1 MNFLVETTTSST
13 TKYSRGLCNNLKY
26 RLFFFRYT
34 LWIYVYVYD
43 KVVKHFSAQMHCSC
57 RILTHLQVLVE
68 EAELTEAL
76 QVMVLLPAAVKTLR
90 MIPGTSAHPPV
101 TQPAA
106 HRQRYIPHHPLTH
119 ENAQEHILRGSESFT
134 FSVYYHQNRHYIHY
148 IPWSCNSLWQLWMCD
163 YVMWTY
169 GTRASCMFP
178 HTCLPTITITNWVV
192 NSIKQPPGSH
202 WKHNYNDHK

>member
-1 MNFLVETTTSST
+1 MNCYIL
-13 TKYSRGLCNNLKY
+13 
-26 RLFFFRYT
+26 
-34 LWIYVYVYD
+34 YD
-43 KVVKHFSAQMHCSC
+43 NVVKQFSALMYCSC
-57 RILTHLQVLVE
+57 RMLTHLQVLVE

-76 QVMVLLPAAVKTLR
+76 QVMVLLPAAVQTLR

-101 TQPAA
+101 TQPAT
-106 HRQRYIPHHPLTH
+106 HRHRCIKHHPLTH
-119 ENAQEHILRGSESFT
+119 GNAQEHILCGSESFT
-134 FSVYYHQNRHYIHY
+134 FSVYFHQIDTTFTIYPGHAMDYD
-148 IPWSCNSLWQLWMCD
+148 LWMCD

-202 WKHNYNDHK
+202 WKHNYKDHKSTIT